1 MKFSKKRRTMR
12 PKRMKKQTK
21 RRRNKMRGGARGQ
34 YRTGVIVVNNHS
46 NEQYR
51 IADVDG
57 NTSVYDLKE
66 AIQYQTGIPNYQQSL
81 QYNGD
86 QLYDNDTL
94 SDYNI
99 RGNNERISMAFL
111 LQRR

>member
-1 MKFSKKRRTMR
+1 
-12 PKRMKKQTK
+12 
-21 RRRNKMRGGARGQ
+21 MRGGSRGE
-34 YRTGVIVVNNHS
+34 YRTGVIVVNNQ
-46 NEQYR
+46 NNQQYR

-66 AIQYQTGIPNYQQSL
+66 AIEYQTGIPNYQQSL
-81 QYNGD
+81 QYNRT

-94 SDYNI
+94 SYYNI